1 MAKTEEKYIPR
12 LQKQYHKASI
22 SYLKEKLSIGNVMQI
37 PKFEKIVLNMGLG
50 DAKDNSTNLKN
61 ALEEMT
67 TISGQKAVVS
77 YAKKAISNFK
87 IREKDPMGVRVT
99 LRGKRMFEFFDR
111 FISVACPRI
120 RDFSGFRVKGFDGR
134 GNYNFG
140 ITEQIIF
147 PEIDYDKIDK
157 IRGMN
162 ITIVT
167 TAETDEKA
175 FELLNS
181 IGFPFRR
188 TLQENN
194 IEAQA

>member
-12 LQKQYHKASI
+12 LQKQYQDTSK
-22 SYLKEKLSIGNVMQI
+22 SYLKEKLGLGNVMQI
-37 PKFEKIVLNMGLG
+37 PKFDKIVLNMGLG

-99 LRGKRMFEFFDR
+99 LRGQRMFEFLDR

-162 ITIVT
+162 ITVVT
-167 TAETDEKA
+167 TAETDEHS

-188 TLQENN
+188 ILQANN
-194 IEAQA
+194 TEAQA

>member
-1 MAKTEEKYIPR
+1 MAKSNDKYIPR
-12 LQKQYHKASI
+12 LQKQYHETSV
-22 SYLKEKLSIGNVMQI
+22 SYLKDKLSIQNAMQI

-61 ALEEMT
+61 ALEELT
-67 TISGQKAVVS
+67 IISGQKAVVT

-99 LRGKRMFEFFDR
+99 LRGQRMFEFLDR

-120 RDFSGFRVKGFDGR
+120 RDFSGFRVKGFDGM

-140 ITEQIIF
+140 ISEQIIF
-147 PEIDYDKIDK
+147 PEINYDKVDK
-157 IRGMN
+157 IRGLN
-162 ITIVT
+162 ITVVT
-167 TAETDEKA
+167 TAKTDEQS

-181 IGFPFRR
+181 VGFPFRR
-188 TLQENN
+188 TLQAKNT
-194 IEAQA
+194 EAQA

>member
-1 MAKTEEKYIPR
+1 MAKTEKKYIPR
-12 LQKQYHKASI
+12 LQKQYNESSI
-22 SYLKEKLSIGNVMQI
+22 SYLKDKLGIKNAMKI
-37 PKFEKIVLNMGLG
+37 PKFEKIVLNMGIG
-50 DAKDNSTNLKN
+50 EARDNATNLKN
-61 ALEEMT
+61 AIQEMT
-67 TISGQKAVVS
+67 LITGQKAVVT

-87 IREKDPMGVRVT
+87 VREKDPMGVRVT
-99 LRGKRMFEFFDR
+99 LRGKIMFEFLDR
-111 FISVACPRI
+111 FISVACPRV
-120 RDFSGFRVKGFDGR
+120 RDFSGFRVKGFDGM

-162 ITIVT
+162 ITVVT
-167 TAETDEKA
+167 SAVTDEQS

-188 TLQENN
+188 SLQANT
-194 IEAQA
+194 EAQA

>member
-1 MAKTEEKYIPR
+1 MAKTETKYIPR
-12 LQKQYHKASI
+12 LQKQYHETSI
-22 SYLKEKLSIGNVMQI
+22 SYLKDKLGIENAMQI
-37 PKFEKIVLNMGLG
+37 PKFDKVVINIGLG

-61 ALEEMT
+61 ALEELT
-67 TISGQKAVVS
+67 IISGQKAVVT

-87 IREKDPMGVRVT
+87 IREKDPLGVRVT
-99 LRGKRMFEFFDR
+99 LRGQRMFEFLDR

-120 RDFSGFRVKGFDGR
+120 RDFSGFRVKGFDGM

-147 PEIDYDKIDK
+147 PEINYDKIDK

-162 ITIVT
+162 ITVVT
-167 TAETDEKA
+167 TAKTDEQS

-188 TLQENN
+188 TLQNT
-194 IEAQA
+194 EAQA

>member
-1 MAKTEEKYIPR
+1 MAKIKEKYIPR
-12 LQKQYHKASI
+12 LQKQYRES
-22 SYLKEKLSIGNVMQI
+22 SVSFLKEKLSIENIMQT
-37 PKFEKIVLNMGLG
+37 PKFDKIVLNMGLG
-50 DAKDNSTNLKN
+50 DARDNSTNLKN

-67 TISGQKAVVS
+67 IVSGQKAVVT

-99 LRGKRMFEFFDR
+99 LRGQRMFEFLDR

-120 RDFSGFRVKGFDGR
+120 RDFSGFRVKGFDGM

-140 ITEQIIF
+140 IIEQIIF

-162 ITIVT
+162 ITVVT
-167 TAETDEKA
+167 TAETDEQS

-181 IGFPFRR
+181 IGFPFRKS
-188 TLQENN
+188 LQANN
-194 IEAQA
+194 TEAQA

>member
-1 MAKTEEKYIPR
+1 MAKSNDKYIPR
-12 LQKQYHKASI
+12 LQKQYHETSV
-22 SYLKEKLSIGNVMQI
+22 SYLKDKLSIQNAMQI

-61 ALEEMT
+61 ALEELT
-67 TISGQKAVVS
+67 IISGQKAVVT

-99 LRGKRMFEFFDR
+99 LRGQRMFEFLDR

-120 RDFSGFRVKGFDGR
+120 RDFSGFRVKGFDGM

-147 PEIDYDKIDK
+147 PEINYDKVDK
-157 IRGMN
+157 IRGLN
-162 ITIVT
+162 ITVVT
-167 TAETDEKA
+167 TAKTDEQS

-188 TLQENN
+188 TLQAKNT
-194 IEAQA
+194 EAQA

>member
-1 MAKTEEKYIPR
+1 MAKSNDKYIPR
-12 LQKQYHKASI
+12 LQKQYHETSV
-22 SYLKEKLSIGNVMQI
+22 SYLKDKLSIQNAMQI

-61 ALEEMT
+61 ALEELT
-67 TISGQKAVVS
+67 IISGQKAVVT

-99 LRGKRMFEFFDR
+99 LRGQRMFEFLDR

-120 RDFSGFRVKGFDGR
+120 RDFSGFRVKGFDGM

-147 PEIDYDKIDK
+147 PEINYDKVDK
-157 IRGMN
+157 IRGLN
-162 ITIVT
+162 ITVVT
-167 TAETDEKA
+167 TAKTDEQS

-181 IGFPFRR
+181 VGFPFRR
-188 TLQENN
+188 TLQAKNT
-194 IEAQA
+194 EAQS

>member
-12 LQKQYHKASI
+12 LQKQYHEASI
-22 SYLKEKLSIGNVMQI
+22 SYLKEKLSVGNVMQI

-50 DAKDNSTNLKN
+50 DARDNSTNLKN

>member
-1 MAKTEEKYIPR
+1 MAKTEKKYIPR
-12 LQKQYHKASI
+12 LQKQYNETSI
-22 SYLKEKLSIGNVMQI
+22 SYLKDKLGIKNSMKI
-37 PKFEKIVLNMGLG
+37 PKFEKIVLNMGIG
-50 DAKDNSTNLKN
+50 EARDNATNLKN
-61 ALEEMT
+61 AIQEMT
-67 TISGQKAVVS
+67 LITGQKAVVT

-87 IREKDPMGVRVT
+87 VREKDPMGVRVT
-99 LRGKRMFEFFDR
+99 LRGKIMFEFLDR
-111 FISVACPRI
+111 FISVACPRV
-120 RDFSGFRVKGFDGR
+120 RDFSGFRVKGFDGM

-162 ITIVT
+162 ITVVT
-167 TAETDEKA
+167 SAVTDEQS

-188 TLQENN
+188 SLQANT
-194 IEAQA
+194 EAQA

>member
-1 MAKTEEKYIPR
+1 MAKSNDKYIPR
-12 LQKQYHKASI
+12 LQKQYHETSV
-22 SYLKEKLSIGNVMQI
+22 SYLKDKLSIQNAMQI

-61 ALEEMT
+61 ALEELT
-67 TISGQKAVVS
+67 IISGQKAVVT

-99 LRGKRMFEFFDR
+99 LRGQRMFEFLDR

-120 RDFSGFRVKGFDGR
+120 RDFSGFRVKGFDGM

-147 PEIDYDKIDK
+147 PEINYDKVDK
-157 IRGMN
+157 IRGLN
-162 ITIVT
+162 ITVVT
-167 TAETDEKA
+167 TAKTDEQS

-181 IGFPFRR
+181 VGFPFRR
-188 TLQENN
+188 TLQAKNT
-194 IEAQA
+194 EAQA

>member
-1 MAKTEEKYIPR
+1 MAKTEMKYIPR
-12 LQKQYHKASI
+12 LQMKYHENSV
-22 SYLKEKLSIGNVMQI
+22 SYLKDKLGIENVMQI
-37 PKFEKIVLNMGLG
+37 PKFDKIVMNIGLG

-61 ALEEMT
+61 ALEELT
-67 TISGQKAVVS
+67 IISGQKAVVT

-87 IREKDPMGVRVT
+87 IREKDPLGVRVT
-99 LRGKRMFEFFDR
+99 LRGQRMFEFLDR

-120 RDFSGFRVKGFDGR
+120 RDFSGFRVKGFDGM

-147 PEIDYDKIDK
+147 PEINYDKIDK

-162 ITIVT
+162 ITVVT
-167 TAETDEKA
+167 TAKTDEQS

-181 IGFPFRR
+181 IGFPFKR
-188 TLQENN
+188 TLQANN
-194 IEAQA
+194 SEVQA

>member
-1 MAKTEEKYIPR
+1 MAKTEKKYIPR
-12 LQKQYHKASI
+12 LQKQYNESSI
-22 SYLKEKLSIGNVMQI
+22 SYLKDKLGIKNSMKI
-37 PKFEKIVLNMGLG
+37 PKFEKIVLNMGIG
-50 DAKDNSTNLKN
+50 EARDNATNLKN
-61 ALEEMT
+61 AIQEMT
-67 TISGQKAVVS
+67 LITGQKAVVT

-87 IREKDPMGVRVT
+87 VREKDPMGVRVT
-99 LRGKRMFEFFDR
+99 LRGKIMFEFLDR
-111 FISVACPRI
+111 FISVACPRV
-120 RDFSGFRVKGFDGR
+120 RDFSGFRVKGFDGM

-162 ITIVT
+162 ITVVT
-167 TAETDEKA
+167 SAVTDEQS

-188 TLQENN
+188 SLQANT
-194 IEAQA
+194 EAQA